1 MLCKNCG
8 AELNENAK
16 FCNSCGAA
24 AEKESVS
31 DIHSV
36 SPENDS
42 GNQQGQYSFSGEP
55 AAADEAAQ
63 PGEAVPSGEVA
74 PVEEVPAAKKHNV
87 LLYILIALAVIIV
100 VVLIFRNPANSAGDS
115 ISSFLACEH
124 EYVSST
130 TKKATCV
137 SEGERTYTCKLCN
150 HKYTEPI
157 PKTNHS
163 YTSSITK
170 EATITETGVKT
181 YTCSICG
188 ESYTQTIDKI
198 KSDWEI
204 CYYVDAFGDATSDT
218 YILGIFEGTFSN
230 SATISSDLLVGVC
243 LDNTTQIRLIE
254 YGRNRVNVSSY
265 ETVTLQVKDSSGSIS
280 NYDLSYDST
289 DGDLISYDISLAD
302 AIRNNSSLSFV
313 ITVSSKYKST
323 PSVYYF
329 KTNNVGL
336 SDLYD
341 KA

>member
-8 AELNENAK
+8 NELNENSL
-16 FCNSCGAA
+16 FCDRCGAA
-24 AEKESVS
+24 VEKECVTGFQP
-31 DIHSV
+31 ITL
-36 SPENDS
+36 ENDS
-42 GNQQGQYSFSGEP
+42 GNQQGQEPFSGEP
-55 AAADEAAQ
+55 ASSGEAAQ
-63 PGEAVPSGEVA
+63 PADAAPSGEVA
-74 PVEEVPAAKKHNV
+74 PIEAAPAAKKHNV

-100 VVLIFRNPANSAGDS
+100 AVLIFRNPANTAGDS

-163 YTSSITK
+163 YTSNITK

-280 NYDLSYDST
+280 NYDLFYDST

-302 AIRNNSSLSFV
+302 AIRNNPSLSFV
-313 ITVSSKYKST
+313 ITVSSKYRST

-336 SDLYD
+336 SELYD
-341 KA
+341 KT

>member
-8 AELNENAK
+8 TELNENAK

-24 AEKESVS
+24 VG
-31 DIHSV
+31 V
-36 SPENDS
+36 DS
-42 GNQQGQYSFSGEP
+42 ETQS
-55 AAADEAAQ
+55 AEAA
-63 PGEAVPSGEVA
+63 PPAETVAPTEAVA
-74 PVEEVPAAKKHNV
+74 APAAKKHTLRNV
-87 LLYILIALAVIIV
+87 LIAVAVIIV
-100 VVLIFRNPANSAGDS
+100 AILIFGNKGKSAGS
-115 ISSFLACEH
+115 ANNSFSACEH

-150 HKYTEPI
+150 HKYTELI

-204 CYYVDAFGDATSDT
+204 GYYVDAFGDATSDT
-218 YILGIFEGTFSN
+218 YILGVFEGTFSN
-230 SATISSDLLVGVC
+230 SATISSDLLVGIC

-265 ETVTLQVKDSSGSIS
+265 ETVTLQVKDSSGSINS
-280 NYDLSYDST
+280 YDLSYDST

-336 SDLYD
+336 SELYD

>member
-1 MLCKNCG
+1 M
-8 AELNENAK
+8 
-16 FCNSCGAA
+16 
-24 AEKESVS
+24 
-31 DIHSV
+31 
-36 SPENDS
+36 
-42 GNQQGQYSFSGEP
+42 
-55 AAADEAAQ
+55 
-63 PGEAVPSGEVA
+63 
-74 PVEEVPAAKKHNV
+74 
-87 LLYILIALAVIIV
+87 

-336 SDLYD
+336 SELYD

>member
-8 AELNENAK
+8 TELNENAK

-24 AEKESVS
+24 VGTENVPE
-31 DIHSV
+31 V
-36 SPENDS
+36 SPVPAKNGSENWK
-42 GNQQGQYSFSGEP
+42 GQEPFSGEP
-55 AAADEAAQ
+55 AATDEAAQ

-74 PVEEVPAAKKHNV
+74 PVEKVPAAKKHNV

-100 VVLIFRNPANSAGDS
+100 AVLIFRNPANSAGDS

-170 EATITETGVKT
+170 KATITETGVKT

-280 NYDLSYDST
+280 NYDLFYDST

-302 AIRNNSSLSFV
+302 AIRNNPSLSFV
-313 ITVSSKYKST
+313 ITVSSKYRST

-336 SDLYD
+336 SELSD

>member
-8 AELNENAK
+8 TELNENAK

-24 AEKESVS
+24 AEKESVP

-55 AAADEAAQ
+55 ASSGEAAQ
-63 PGEAVPSGEVA
+63 PADAAPSGEVA
-74 PVEEVPAAKKHNV
+74 PIEAAPAAKKHNV

-100 VVLIFRNPANSAGDS
+100 AVLIFRNPANTVGDS

-163 YTSSITK
+163 YTSNITK

-280 NYDLSYDST
+280 NYDLFYDST

-302 AIRNNSSLSFV
+302 AIRNNPSLSFV
-313 ITVSSKYKST
+313 ITVSSKYRST

-336 SDLYD
+336 SELYD
-341 KA
+341 KT

>member
-8 AELNENAK
+8 TELNENAK

-24 AEKESVS
+24 VGTENVPE
-31 DIHSV
+31 V
-36 SPENDS
+36 SPVPTKNGSENWK
-42 GNQQGQYSFSGEP
+42 GQEPFSGEP

-181 YTCSICG
+181 YTCYICG

-336 SDLYD
+336 SELYD